1 MQVADNRFILVGAK
15 PSGDDSQNPGGV
27 LTLSLG
33 LIDYSSMNGYDLT
46 IIDTY
51 KSKFEYL
58 PLWKHFKL
66 GIDRVFKI
74 FSLLKEKRY
83 QGVII
88 FSGSGIGFHERILM
102 SFVCRI
108 FKVRDLF
115 VIVDG
120 WFLEIQNSNPFK
132 KMWIRLLLKVPYK
145 LAASGSRWTQFYKS
159 MGVESQRIL
168 PVRYWLPQTFK
179 ISELPKT
186 VVNRPVRFLFI
197 GWMIKEKGIY
207 EILNAIRILNADFQ
221 FNFTFIGGGTLFKEV
236 EQHIHEKKWSDH
248 ISASGWVSSDDFEKI
263 VDSSDVFVLPSYA
276 EGFPMSLIEAMSKG
290 MPAICSNVGGISDS
304 LHHGSNGYLIPP
316 KEVQPLVEAMKAYI
330 VNPNLVYEHSIV
342 TLGLVKANHNQYEN
356 CRQFFQTFDPEI

>member
-1 MQVADNRFILVGAK
+1 MQINNNRFILVGAR
-15 PSGDDSQNPGGV
+15 PSGEDSQNPGGV

-33 LIDYSSMNGYDLT
+33 LIDYSNTNGYEIT

-88 FSGSGIGFHERILM
+88 FSGSGIGYHERILM
-102 SFVCRI
+102 SFLCRI

-145 LAASGSRWTQFYKS
+145 LAASGNRWNQFYQA

-168 PVRYWLPQTFK
+168 PVRYWLPQSFK
-179 ISELPKT
+179 IAEHPKK
-186 VVNRPVRFLFI
+186 VVNRPIRFLFI

-207 EILNAIRILNADFQ
+207 EIIDAIRDLTNEFK
-221 FNFTFIGGGTLFKEV
+221 FSFHFIGGGTLFDEV
-236 EQHIHEKKWSDH
+236 TKIIHENNWSDN
-248 ISASGWVSSDDFEKI
+248 ISAAGWVSSADFEKI

-290 MPAICSNVGGISDS
+290 MPAICSDVGGISDS

-316 KEVQPLVEAMKAYI
+316 KEVPPLVEAMKAYI
-330 VNPNLVYEHSIV
+330 INPNLITDHSIV
-342 TLGLVKANHNQYEN
+342 TLSVVMANHNQYEN
-356 CRQFFQTFDPEI
+356 CNQFFQTFD